1 MATVYTDGASGGL
14 VALTESTN
22 IMELMAIT
30 TITKVMELVVDNT
43 NTKAGG
49 DGYSLY

>member
-30 TITKVMELVVDNT
+30 TITKVMELVMSFFSKCDIEI
-43 NTKAGG
+43 
-49 DGYSLY
+49 